1 MSKKFE
7 VLDRMDLLIEG
18 WKSSNDSRRV
28 FLSCY
33 RLMTGNMLIALD
45 KEVFHDPEWINTL
58 LHRFA
63 NYYFDALNCYDCGET
78 TSKVWHEVHLHTAEK
93 ELRDVQYLLM
103 GVNAHINYDLVLTL
117 YDMLHQDWNN
127 LNIKQQLLRYQDHCK
142 VNEIIADSIDAVQ
155 DELLSPSD
163 PMMSWID
170 KAFGRVDEYLL
181 SRLITSWRQEVWD
194 QACTL
199 MASAD
204 KDEQERIRQKLESS
218 VLKRNNLI
226 SVDIF

>member
-7 VLDRMDLLIEG
+7 VIEQMDLLITG
-18 WKSSNDSRRV
+18 WQEKGDARKV

-33 RLMTGNMLIALD
+33 RLMTGNMLDALD
-45 KEVFHDPEWINTL
+45 KGVFHDPDWINTL

-63 NYYFDALNCYDCGET
+63 NYYFDALNCYDCGEN
-78 TSKVWHEVHLHTAEK
+78 TSKVWLEVHLCTAEK

-117 YDMLHQDWNN
+117 YDMLHQDWKE
-127 LNIKQQLLRYQDHCK
+127 LSKKEQILRYEDHCK
-142 VNEIIADSIDAVQ
+142 VNEIIAASIDAVQ

-163 PMMSWID
+163 PVMGWID
-170 KAFGRVDEYLL
+170 RAFGRVDEYLL

-194 QACTL
+194 QACVL
-199 MASAD
+199 ISSSNV
-204 KDEQERIRQKLESS
+204 DEHERIRIKLEKS
-218 VLKRNNLI
+218 VLKRNKLI

>member
-1 MSKKFE
+1 MSNKFE
-7 VLDRMDLLIEG
+7 VLEQMDLLIADWQEKG
-18 WKSSNDSRRV
+18 DARKV

-33 RLMTGNMLIALD
+33 RLMTGNMLNALD
-45 KEVFHDPEWINTL
+45 KGVFHDPDWINAL

-63 NYYFDALNCYDCGET
+63 NYYFDALKCYDCGENP
-78 TSKVWHEVHLHTAEK
+78 SKVWYEVHLRTAEK

-117 YDMLHQDWNN
+117 YDMLHQDWKD
-127 LNIKQQLLRYQDHCK
+127 LSKKEQLLRYEDHCK
-142 VNEIIADSIDAVQ
+142 VNEIIAASIDAVQ
-155 DELLSPSD
+155 DELLSPTD
-163 PMMSWID
+163 AVMSWID

-194 QACTL
+194 QSCVL
-199 MASAD
+199 MSSSD
-204 KDEQERIRQKLESS
+204 VDEHERIRLKLEKS